1 MTLTETQ
8 LLSFLKD
15 TLNVDGDVSLESE
28 LFSSGALDSVAMLQL
43 ITFVEETAGV
53 RVRPED
59 VTLENF
65 DSAARILRFA
75 ESQQ

>member
-59 VTLENF
+59 VTIENF
-65 DSAARILRFA
+65 DSAQRILRFA

>member
-8 LLSFLKD
+8 LLSFLMD

-65 DSAARILRFA
+65 DSAQRILRFA

>member
-65 DSAARILRFA
+65 DSAQRILRFA

>member
-65 DSAARILRFA
+65 DSAQRILKFA

>member
-8 LLSFLKD
+8 LLSFLKE

-65 DSAARILRFA
+65 DSAQRILRFA

>member
-8 LLSFLKD
+8 LLSFLMD
-15 TLNVDGDVSLESE
+15 TLNVDGDVSVESE

-65 DSAARILRFA
+65 DSAQRILRFA